1 VSGAYDAI
9 VCGGS
14 FGGLAAAS
22 QLGGRVLVIDRL
34 PIGDGETS
42 ASAVPL
48 ACLERMDLL
57 GCVEQVHA
65 EIVIHTRRHSQ
76 RLRFFDFA
84 TFDYRRFC
92 TDLFER
98 TGAEFRQAR
107 VTGAGDGVV
116 RTSGGD
122 FEAPLV
128 IEAAGWRTS
137 APKGRAARRAR
148 APRKSFG
155 VEARQP
161 FRGEGLHFYVG
172 PSNGSRRFYW
182 IFPAGDHVRAGLA
195 TYTGHSA
202 LSDDLVEFLD
212 RHRLGEPGHQH
223 GGFFTSRMIDPIR
236 DGMFVVGDAG
246 GHCLPVS
253 GEGIRPAL
261 VFGQLAGR
269 LAERVRLGELTL
281 DQALSRY
288 RAYVLSRRHG
298 YRFLDRLQSVLNWL
312 PDPLFALFA
321 RTIASGRVLP
331 WAVDRYWHVAD
342 PGLLT
347 ATPAAEPLPPVTGA
361 ADVPREEIRQIPRPW
376 AMGSRDRGPLPMK
389 RA

>member
-1 VSGAYDAI
+1 MSGEGYDAI

-22 QLGGRVLVIDRL
+22 QIGGRVLIIDRL
-34 PIGDGETS
+34 AIGDGETS

-48 ACLERMDLL
+48 ACLENLDLL
-57 GCVEQVHA
+57 DCVEQVHR
-65 EIVIHTRRHSQ
+65 EIIIHTKRHSQ

-92 TDLFER
+92 ADLFAR
-98 TGAEFRQAR
+98 TGADFLQAR
-107 VTGAGDGVV
+107 LTGAGDGVV
-116 RTSGGD
+116 HTNRGS
-122 FEAPLV
+122 FEAPIV

-137 APKGRAARRAR
+137 APKGRPARRAR

-161 FRGEGLHFYVG
+161 YRGDGLHFYVG

-182 IFPAGDHVRAGLA
+182 VFPAGDHVRAGLA

-202 LSDDLVEFLD
+202 LSQDLVEFLE
-212 RHRLGEPGHQH
+212 RHDLGDPGHQH

-236 DGMFVVGDAG
+236 DGMFVVGDAAG
-246 GHCLPVS
+246 QCLPVS

-269 LAERVRLGELTL
+269 LAERVRVGELPL

-288 RAYVLSRRHG
+288 RAYVLSRSRG
-298 YRFLDRLQSVLNWL
+298 YRFLDRLQTILNVL

-321 RTIASGRVLP
+321 RTIGSDRVLP
-331 WAVDRYWHVAD
+331 WAVSRYWRVAD
-342 PGLLT
+342 PALLT
-347 ATPAAEPLPPVTGA
+347 PVPSAEP
-361 ADVPREEIRQIPRPW
+361 IPLV
-376 AMGSRDRGPLPMK
+376 AS
-389 RA
+389 AV

>member
-1 VSGAYDAI
+1 MSAETGYDAI

-22 QLGGRVLVIDRL
+22 QIGGRVLVIDSQ

-48 ACLERMDLL
+48 RCLENLDLL
-57 GCVEQVHA
+57 DCVQQVHR
-65 EIVIHTRRHSQ
+65 EIVIHTKRHSQ

-84 TFDYRRFC
+84 TFDYRRLC
-92 TDLFER
+92 EDLFAR
-98 TGAEFRQAR
+98 TGADFLQAR
-107 VTGAGDGVV
+107 ITGAGAGVV
-116 RTSGGD
+116 RTTRGT
-122 FEAPLV
+122 FEAPII

-172 PSNGSRRFYW
+172 PNHGSRRFYW

-195 TYTGHSA
+195 TYTGHSS
-202 LSDDLVEFLD
+202 LSQDLVEFLE
-212 RHRLGEPGHQH
+212 RHDLGAPGHQH
-223 GGFFTSRMIDPIR
+223 GGFFTSRMIEPIR
-236 DGMFVVGDAG
+236 DGMFVVGDAA

-269 LAERVRLGELTL
+269 LAERVRTGELTL
-281 DQALSRY
+281 DQALSHY
-288 RAYVLSRRHG
+288 RAYLQSRRRG
-298 YRFLDRLQSVLNWL
+298 YRFLDRLQSVLNVL
-312 PDPLFALFA
+312 PDPLFSLFA
-321 RTIASGRVLP
+321 RVIASRRVLP
-331 WAVDRYWHVAD
+331 WAVDRYWRVAD
-342 PGLLT
+342 PDLLT
-347 ATPAAEPLPPVTGA
+347 A
-361 ADVPREEIRQIPRPW
+361 VP
-376 AMGSRDRGPLPMK
+376 SRDPVPPAVG
-389 RA
+389 AG

>member
-1 VSGAYDAI
+1 MSEPDRSYDAI

-22 QLGGRVLVIDRL
+22 QIGGRVLVIDRQ

-48 ACLERMDLL
+48 ACLERLDLL
-57 GCVEQVHA
+57 GCVEQVHR

-92 TDLFER
+92 EDLFAR
-98 TGAEFRQAR
+98 TGADFLQAR
-107 VTGAGDGVV
+107 ITGAGAGVV
-116 RTSGGD
+116 HTTRGS
-122 FEAPLV
+122 FEAPIIV
-128 IEAAGWRTS
+128 EAAGWRTS
-137 APKGRAARRAR
+137 APRGRPAKRAR
-148 APRKSFG
+148 APRRSFG

-161 FRGEGLHFYVG
+161 FRGDGLHFYVG
-172 PSNGSRRFYW
+172 PNHGSRRFYW

-202 LSDDLVEFLD
+202 LSQDLVEFLE
-212 RHRLGEPGHQH
+212 RHDLGDPGHTH
-223 GGFFTSRMIDPIR
+223 GGFFTSRLIDPIR
-236 DGMFVVGDAG
+236 DGMFVVGDAAG
-246 GHCLPVS
+246 QCLPVS

-269 LAERVRLGELTL
+269 LAERVRLGELAL
-281 DQALSRY
+281 DEALSRY
-288 RAYVLSRRHG
+288 RAYVRSRRRG
-298 YRFLDRLQSVLNWL
+298 YLVLDRLQSILNWL

-321 RTIASGRVLP
+321 RTIGSDRVLP
-331 WAVDRYWHVAD
+331 WAVSRYWRVAD
-342 PGLLT
+342 PDLLT
-347 ATPAAEPLPPVTGA
+347 AVPSAEPIPLVSPAVT
-361 ADVPREEIRQIPRPW
+361 R
-376 AMGSRDRGPLPMK
+376 
-389 RA
+389 

>member
-1 VSGAYDAI
+1 MTGRSDEGRRPPGADEPEADAPVPQGPYDAI

-22 QLGGRVLVIDRL
+22 QIGGRVLVIDRQ

-48 ACLERMDLL
+48 ACLERLELL
-57 GCVEQVHA
+57 DCVEQVHR

-92 TDLFER
+92 EDLFAR
-98 TGAEFRQAR
+98 TGADFLQAR
-107 VTGAGDGVV
+107 ITGAGAGVV
-116 RTSGGD
+116 HTTRGS
-122 FEAPLV
+122 FEAPIIV
-128 IEAAGWRTS
+128 EAAGWRTS
-137 APKGRAARRAR
+137 APKGRAAKRAR

-161 FRGEGLHFYVG
+161 FRGDGLHFYVG
-172 PSNGSRRFYW
+172 PNHGSRRFYW

-202 LSDDLVEFLD
+202 LSQDLVDFLE
-212 RHRLGEPGHQH
+212 RHGLGDPGHTH
-223 GGFFTSRMIDPIR
+223 GGFFTSRLIDPIR
-236 DGMFVVGDAG
+236 DGMFVVGDAAG
-246 GHCLPVS
+246 QCLPVS

-269 LAERVRLGELTL
+269 LAERVRLGELAL
-281 DQALSRY
+281 DEALSRY
-288 RAYVLSRRHG
+288 RAYVRSRRRG
-298 YRFLDRLQSVLNWL
+298 YLVLDRLQSILNWL

-321 RTIASGRVLP
+321 RTIGSDRVLP
-331 WAVDRYWHVAD
+331 WAVSRYWRVAD

-347 ATPAAEPLPPVTGA
+347 PVPSAEPIPLVSPAVT
-361 ADVPREEIRQIPRPW
+361 P
-376 AMGSRDRGPLPMK
+376 
-389 RA
+389 